1 VLRERI
7 AGRERAASDASE
19 AGGAVLEVQ
28 LATGEPLG
36 EDELARAVRIET
48 EGGDAAT
55 RAAIAEIAE
64 RLAG

>member
-1 VLRERI
+1 
-7 AGRERAASDASE
+7 
-19 AGGAVLEVQ
+19 VLEVQ
-28 LATGEPLG
+28 LATSEPLG

-55 RAAIAEIAE
+55 RVAIAEIAE